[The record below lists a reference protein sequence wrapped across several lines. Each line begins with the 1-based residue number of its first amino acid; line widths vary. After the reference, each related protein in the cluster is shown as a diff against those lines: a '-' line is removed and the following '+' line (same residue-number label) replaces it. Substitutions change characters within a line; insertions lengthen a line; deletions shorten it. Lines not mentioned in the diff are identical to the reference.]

1 MSTQEN
7 LQTSNTSRSS
17 PLPAHFAQVAL
28 KQKVLNSLSKLA
40 DLDTYQI
47 AVKDLDFI
55 AQSLSLSDLQVLLNT
70 LYSSSSNIT
79 NKPIVRRESIHLLSL
94 CHQYHCDSKSPNL
107 RRTVTHIIEL
117 LRDPDPSVRKA
128 CCRAIGVLSGIYLK
142 PEVVSEAR
150 VKLFVEQLFKA
161 LREQNGDM
169 QSGAAMCLEKMVECA
184 ATNNTVGAEFENL
197 LPRIC
202 KMLNNKSFQAKASLL
217 STVSMLSQV
226 GAIAPRCWE
235 PLLQN
240 IHECLTSTDWATRK
254 AGADALSALAVH
266 SCSLV
271 SAEAA
276 DSTLTAL
283 EACRFDKIKPVRD
296 SMNEALQLWK
306 KIAGKEDGGV
316 SDDQKASPLGGETR
330 DITKLSNKNVNTTD
344 TRVELPMKYPPDGS
358 SSTMDSA
365 SKAKVGNTSEKA
377 VVILKKKPLVLTNK
391 ELNPDFFQN
400 LEKGSG
406 ELLVEVFVPH
416 RCINSSNLNNE
427 EESIGN
433 NIETRRRSDKSANN
447 NSDDLQF
454 DKNGCINDRGI
465 TGRDSRRRAFD
476 EQTDFNSRETTGN
489 HASLTKADE
498 QPEVSL
504 GNSRGNWLAIHRQ
517 LLQLERQQTHLMHM
531 LQDFMGESHD
541 NIVTLENRV
550 RGLEIVMEDMARDLT
565 TSSDRRVGSFSMGFE
580 GSSSKRI
587 LGKYNGFSDYSSAKY
602 SGGGPFGDRYEQYD
616 VTTSVD
622 AKGRNLDWRAN
633 TSDTWDFSLYDCS
646 RYSQVGSKRAPDG
659 GPLWSPKF
667 EHENDQVSSRKGW
680 DKGGRPSRVAI
691 LELTVEAMGDD
702 NCEKERDRNWSS
714 LSNCN
719 GCPESGDMDIVY
731 VEACST
737 GDDKLLVNIM
747 DRTCPVVDQLTNAN
761 NISSVAC
768 SVLTESE
775 VV

>member
-1 MSTQEN
+1 MV
-7 LQTSNTSRSS
+7 LLVVLLFKIF
-17 PLPAHFAQVAL
+17 LPGFVKFSMDIISMPKSALLGVAASLSQVAL

-55 AQSLSLSDLQVLLNT
+55 AQSLSLSDL
-70 LYSSSSNIT
+70 
-79 NKPIVRRESIHLLSL
+79 
-94 CHQYHCDSKSPNL
+94 
-107 RRTVTHIIEL
+107 
-117 LRDPDPSVRKA
+117 
-128 CCRAIGVLSGIYLK
+128 
-142 PEVVSEAR
+142 
-150 VKLFVEQLFKA
+150 
-161 LREQNGDM
+161 
-169 QSGAAMCLEKMVECA
+169 
-184 ATNNTVGAEFENL
+184 
-197 LPRIC
+197 
-202 KMLNNKSFQAKASLL
+202 
-217 STVSMLSQV
+217 QV

-283 EACRFDKIKPVRD
+283 EACRFDKVTSLDILFFLLHSSQMQQIKPVRD

-680 DKGGRPSRVAI
+680 DKGGRPSRFGEGPSA
-691 LELTVEAMGDD
+691 
-702 NCEKERDRNWSS
+702 R
-714 LSNCN
+714 
-719 GCPESGDMDIVY
+719 
-731 VEACST
+731 
-737 GDDKLLVNIM
+737 
-747 DRTCPVVDQLTNAN
+747 
-761 NISSVAC
+761 SV
-768 SVLTESE
+768 
-775 VV
+775 

>member
-1 MSTQEN
+1 KT
-7 LQTSNTSRSS
+7 
-17 PLPAHFAQVAL
+17 L
-28 KQKVLNSLSKLA
+28 K
-40 DLDTYQI
+40 D
-47 AVKDLDFI
+47 
-55 AQSLSLSDLQVLLNT
+55 SD
-70 LYSSSSNIT
+70 SG
-79 NKPIVRRESIHLLSL
+79 VRDA
-94 CHQYHCDSKSPNL
+94 C
-107 RRTVTHIIEL
+107 
-117 LRDPDPSVRKA
+117 RD
-128 CCRAIGVLSGIYLK
+128 AICVLSSLYLK
-142 PEVVSEAR
+142 STCEGGSGQPEVVSEAR

-680 DKGGRPSRVAI
+680 DKGGRPSRFGEGPSA
-691 LELTVEAMGDD
+691 
-702 NCEKERDRNWSS
+702 R
-714 LSNCN
+714 
-719 GCPESGDMDIVY
+719 
-731 VEACST
+731 
-737 GDDKLLVNIM
+737 
-747 DRTCPVVDQLTNAN
+747 
-761 NISSVAC
+761 SV
-768 SVLTESE
+768 
-775 VV
+775 

>member
-1 MSTQEN
+1 KT
-7 LQTSNTSRSS
+7 
-17 PLPAHFAQVAL
+17 L
-28 KQKVLNSLSKLA
+28 K
-40 DLDTYQI
+40 D
-47 AVKDLDFI
+47 
-55 AQSLSLSDLQVLLNT
+55 SD
-70 LYSSSSNIT
+70 SG
-79 NKPIVRRESIHLLSL
+79 VRDA
-94 CHQYHCDSKSPNL
+94 C
-107 RRTVTHIIEL
+107 
-117 LRDPDPSVRKA
+117 RD
-128 CCRAIGVLSGIYLK
+128 AICVLSSLYLK
-142 PEVVSEAR
+142 STCEGGSGQPEVVSEAR

-316 SDDQKASPLGGETR
+316 SDDQKASPL

-447 NSDDLQF
+447 
-454 DKNGCINDRGI
+454 KGI

-565 TSSDRRVGSFSMGFE
+565 TSCFE

-646 RYSQVGSKRAPDG
+646 RYSQVGSKRAPA
-659 GPLWSPKF
+659 KF

-680 DKGGRPSRVAI
+680 DKGGRPSRFGEGPSA
-691 LELTVEAMGDD
+691 
-702 NCEKERDRNWSS
+702 R
-714 LSNCN
+714 
-719 GCPESGDMDIVY
+719 
-731 VEACST
+731 
-737 GDDKLLVNIM
+737 
-747 DRTCPVVDQLTNAN
+747 
-761 NISSVAC
+761 SV
-768 SVLTESE
+768 
-775 VV
+775 